1 MLRRFG
7 IAFIF
12 AAAILAPRPGQTD
25 PALAL
30 PPGTRAEADHFLS
43 GRGLRDTTD
52 FIARDLANRGIPA
65 TQVGPTRI
73 RGVELTRFVS
83 QDASTPWLAVHIARI
98 AGKTLIF
105 FVPRP
110 KP

>member
-7 IAFIF
+7 SCFIF
-12 AAAILAPRPGQTD
+12 VAAILAARPTAAD
-25 PALAL
+25 PAVRL
-30 PPGTRAEADHFLS
+30 PPGTRSEADHYLS

-52 FIARDLANRGIPA
+52 FVAKELAQRGIAA
-65 TQVGPTRI
+65 TQAGPSRI

-83 QDASTPWLAVHIARI
+83 QDSSTPWLAVHIARI